1 MNTRINYLYRDA
13 CNYKKHN
20 EVVLSGELTPTHLK
34 RIEACLMDG
43 EFFVPRCVGLPE
55 RRIEDV
61 RTDDDHCW
69 FEWSISEDYDLNES
83 GVQLTDKPPTV
94 DMTVEELVA
103 NFEKVSEWDETSWM
117 ADYPYKS
124 FGEV

>member
-1 MNTRINYLYRDA
+1 MNTKICYLYRDA
-13 CNYKKHN
+13 SNYKRYN
-20 EVVLSGELTPTHLK
+20 ECVVRGEMTPEHLM
-34 RIEACLMDG
+34 RIEACLFEG
-43 EFFVPRCVGLPE
+43 EYFVPRCVGLPE
-55 RRIEDV
+55 RRIEEF

-83 GVQLTDKPPTV
+83 GVQLTDEPPT
-94 DMTVEELVA
+94 DMTVEELVH
-103 NFEKVSEWDETSWM
+103 NFETVREWDETSWM